1 MGKTTIFF
9 LSPSRYR
16 DAEDREAGRGRG
28 EGRWRPGPWKGGG
41 ALGAGKWGKT
51 KRRSRATHSA
61 PHLGR
66 GRTVE
71 GDRRRWAVCNP
82 ERHGRHWW
90 WRWRARGG
98 GRIGRG
104 GAGRGGE
111 PVRPFYRRGKAVR
124 AKIFELQELR
134 WPSMVVGENIETLTS
149 GWRVPVRRGAVGSDS
164 SCRRPLWPRR
174 GKAATPRCDGGDRS
188 E

>member
-1 MGKTTIFF
+1 LEKWKK
-9 LSPSRYR
+9 
-16 DAEDREAGRGRG
+16 GRGYGQNNHLLPPSLTIQRRRRRG
-28 EGRWRPGPWKGGG
+28 GRPWKGGG
-41 ALGAGKWGKT
+41 APATQAMGVAGKWGKT
-51 KRRSRATHSA
+51 KRRSRASHSA

-66 GRTVE
+66 GRTVD
-71 GDRRRWAVCNP
+71 GDRRWRAVCNP

-111 PVRPFYRRGKAVR
+111 PVRPFYRRGKAVW

-134 WPSMVVGENIETLTS
+134 WPSM
-149 GWRVPVRRGAVGSDS
+149 AVGRKYNGIDLGLARLRGTGC
-164 SCRRPLWPRR
+164 CRM
-174 GKAATPRCDGGDRS
+174 
-188 E
+188 

>member
-9 LSPSRYR
+9 LPPSRYR
-16 DAEDREAGRGRG
+16 TERQGGR
-28 EGRWRPGPWKGGG
+28 PWKGEG
-41 ALGAGKWGKT
+41 APATQAMGAVGKWGKT

-71 GDRRRWAVCNP
+71 GDRRRWAVCNL
-82 ERHGRHWW
+82 ERHGRRWW

-98 GRIGRG
+98 GEIGRG

-111 PVRPFYRRGKAVR
+111 PVRPFYRRGKAVQ
-124 AKIFELQELR
+124 AKIFEHQELR
-134 WPSMVVGENIETLTS
+134 WPSM
-149 GWRVPVRRGAVGSDS
+149 AVGRKYHGIDL
-164 SCRRPLWPRR
+164 RLVRLR
-174 GKAATPRCDGGDRS
+174 GTGCCWM
-188 E
+188 